1 MNNTVLIVGL
11 GKIGMLNRNNKN
23 NFNNHADLFYNSSKF
38 KLLGGVDINKKNV
51 LQFKKK
57 YSLKAYLNFKKAYYR
72 LKPNII
78 LISVDTLS
86 VSKIYIEI
94 IKNEIRPDTFILE
107 KPGSFNYYD
116 LKNFKDYCKK
126 KKINLIVNYQRN
138 FSNLNIIIKKNIF
151 KIKNAEKIKKIEIIY
166 KKGLFN
172 SCSHYLNFLLSIL
185 SQNCFNNLEIKKRYK
200 NYSTLD
206 YFLDFSFNS
215 NILIN
220 FKYKEKQHE
229 KIIFIY
235 NKFKKIIYKT
245 ERKQVYSLN
254 KKKQKKII
262 SDINL
267 CQQNLLKQF
276 DVIIKKKNY
285 LLKNS
290 LLTLKLLNRVK
301 NNLLNSDL

>member
-1 MNNTVLIVGL
+1 M
-11 GKIGMLNRNNKN
+11 
-23 NFNNHADLFYNSSKF
+23 
-38 KLLGGVDINKKNV
+38 
-51 LQFKKK
+51 
-57 YSLKAYLNFKKAYYR
+57 
-72 LKPNII
+72 
-78 LISVDTLS
+78 
-86 VSKIYIEI
+86 
-94 IKNEIRPDTFILE
+94 
-107 KPGSFNYYD
+107 
-116 LKNFKDYCKK
+116 
-126 KKINLIVNYQRN
+126 
-138 FSNLNIIIKKNIF
+138 
-151 KIKNAEKIKKIEIIY
+151 
-166 KKGLFN
+166 FN

-220 FKYKEKQHE
+220 FKYKEKQDE

-301 NNLLNSDL
+301 NNLLNSGV

>member
-1 MNNTVLIVGL
+1 M
-11 GKIGMLNRNNKN
+11 
-23 NFNNHADLFYNSSKF
+23 
-38 KLLGGVDINKKNV
+38 
-51 LQFKKK
+51 
-57 YSLKAYLNFKKAYYR
+57 
-72 LKPNII
+72 
-78 LISVDTLS
+78 
-86 VSKIYIEI
+86 
-94 IKNEIRPDTFILE
+94 
-107 KPGSFNYYD
+107 
-116 LKNFKDYCKK
+116 
-126 KKINLIVNYQRN
+126 
-138 FSNLNIIIKKNIF
+138 
-151 KIKNAEKIKKIEIIY
+151 
-166 KKGLFN
+166 FN

-220 FKYKEKQHE
+220 FKYKEKQDE